1 MAPCPE
7 WSSDFVHTVDP
18 VAESKAIRVAC
29 IFPVDACNKDILF
42 LKPKMAPTGRRY
54 VPSNCHKIF
63 KVKCRE
69 MQRNAEK

>member
-42 LKPKMAPTGRRY
+42 
-54 VPSNCHKIF
+54 F
-63 KVKCRE
+63 
-69 MQRNAEK
+69 

>member
-29 IFPVDACNKDILF
+29 IFPVDACNKDI
-42 LKPKMAPTGRRY
+42 
-54 VPSNCHKIF
+54 
-63 KVKCRE
+63 
-69 MQRNAEK
+69 